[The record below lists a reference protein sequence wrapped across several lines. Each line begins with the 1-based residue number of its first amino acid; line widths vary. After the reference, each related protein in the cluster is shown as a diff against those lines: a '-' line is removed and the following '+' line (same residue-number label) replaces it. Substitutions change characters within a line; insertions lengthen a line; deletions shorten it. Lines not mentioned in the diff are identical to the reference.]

1 MTTPPSYQGPADTA
15 TDPFSPAWIKFYNSA
30 GGGKI
35 ACLGCAYEDIAYG
48 SVSYN
53 EFIAGAGTP
62 KEKLPHPQFGQFQWG
77 IACSRSTR
85 TIGLDGDYP
94 DRWAGTATG
103 KLLGSWRDVANSIR
117 DCGNGTFKFHVLIQ
131 VPTALLALWPKQL
144 AGDFGHIKSNGLIY
158 VEGMHASGTA
168 YVDQG
173 RPWVVATEELMRALL
188 TDNGG
193 VLHTDRG
200 VAFSDDFDDMC
211 SDWIDPDDNYSSNVA
226 AEVLGDWSEGE
237 RNESLMR
244 RCGIIKAAGGRGLR
258 GMGRLFGDLCT
269 EYDSDTGRGDADVYR
284 AFSRCYPA
292 GAKLSE
298 IIGVLPAE
306 LIPPVSRWGAPAP
319 VMTVPA
325 DEPDPDNQNASRPR
339 KPGADS
345 LVDVILKSHDFAR
358 DIGGELFALP
368 GEMLR
373 DQPYVPLSFLTK
385 DVWNLAHDI
394 WRQMSLHWNAWV
406 HQQVQLIGEEEAK
419 KRGLAFTALTPSST
433 LMYNA
438 VNHLEAL
445 AARHGRKVTAQL
457 RSVEVP
463 GGLVIDLGDDTG
475 QVVHVTAGGWAVTDP
490 RQLLFAAPVFRR
502 SLSYLPLAAPV
513 RGGNLSELW
522 TVLRIRDET
531 IQDLSTGWLVAAF
544 FAGVNRP
551 GLWITGTPGSGKTTL
566 GGGLAR
572 LTDGTEWLDGR
583 LDKSDERNNII
594 RAAKH
599 YVVSFDNMTMVT
611 GDVSDW
617 ICTLVTGHQDTFRKM
632 KTNFDDVSMAYKRT
646 FIATGLSLPY
656 GLGADALD
664 RIIEVPCPAIS
675 EKERSSDEVIPA
687 ELDKARPRLLGAL
700 LDHIS
705 ATLAMLPHIP
715 AEGRGYARMNG
726 YARMLAAHDI
736 AYGGNCLEAYL
747 ESSQRVREEAADAE
761 PVATAIR
768 RLFDE
773 WSWPCMCSS
782 PHQQHAQGQPV
793 HMVWQGT
800 KDDLYRIL
808 PRLGNFWP
816 EDSRALN
823 DKITALDAV
832 LRAGGFLISRHRT
845 TTPAPERKTVRYL
858 RITRSH

>member
-1 MTTPPSYQGPADTA
+1 MNAPPVYTGLTQTA
-15 TDPFSPAWIKFYNSA
+15 TDQFRATWIRFYNDT

-35 ACLGCAYEDIAYG
+35 ACIGVAYEDLVYG
-48 SVSYN
+48 STSYN
-53 EFIAGAGTP
+53 EFHAHDKA
-62 KEKLPHPQFGQFQWG
+62 PHPVYGQFQWG
-77 IACSRSTR
+77 LACSRSTL

-94 DRWAGTATG
+94 DEWAGTATG
-103 KLLGSWRDVANSIR
+103 KLLGPWREVASSIR
-117 DCGNGTFKFHVLIQ
+117 DCGDGTFKFHIMIQ
-131 VPTALLALWPKQL
+131 VPASLLPLWPKQL
-144 AGDFGHIKSNGLIY
+144 MGAFGHIKSNGFTYIAG
-158 VEGMHASGTA
+158 VHKTGTV

-173 RPWVVATEELMRALL
+173 RRWVIATEELMRALL
-188 TDNGG
+188 TDNGN

-200 VAFSDDFDDMC
+200 VASSDDLEDMC
-211 SDWIDPDDNYSSNVA
+211 SGWIDPDITYSSNIGA
-226 AEVLGDWSEGE
+226 AVLGDWSEGE

-244 RCGIIKAAGGRGLR
+244 RCGIIKAAGERGIR
-258 GMGRLFGDLCT
+258 GMGRLFDDLVA
-269 EYDSDTGRGDADVYR
+269 EYDSDTGRGEKDVYR

-292 GAKLSE
+292 GAKLND

-306 LIPPVSRWGAPAP
+306 LVPPASRWNALAP
-319 VMTVPA
+319 VAVTAVPA
-325 DEPDPDNQNASRPR
+325 DEPDPDNQDASRPR

-345 LVDVILKSHDFAR
+345 LVDVILRSHDFAR

-475 QVVHVTAGGWAVTDP
+475 LVVHVTASGWVVTDP
-490 RQLLFAAPVFRR
+490 RQLPFAAPVFRR
-502 SLSYLPLAAPV
+502 SLSYLPLAVPV
-513 RGGNLSELW
+513 RGGDLSELW
-522 TVLRIRDET
+522 TVLRIKDET
-531 IQDLSTGWLVAAF
+531 IQDLSTGWLIVAF
-544 FAGVNRP
+544 FASVNRP

-572 LTDGTEWLDGR
+572 ITDGTEWLDGR

-664 RIIEVPCPAIS
+664 RIIEVPCPAID
-675 EKERSSDEVIPA
+675 EKARSSDEVIPA
-687 ELDKARPRLLGAL
+687 ELDAAHPRLFGAL
-700 LDHIS
+700 LDHIVT
-705 ATLAMLPHIP
+705 TLAVLPHIP

-736 AYGGNCLEAYL
+736 AYGSSCLNAYL

-768 RLFDE
+768 KLFDE
-773 WSWPCMCSS
+773 WPTGWWPCACGDSH
-782 PHQQHAQGQPV
+782 PHPKGQPV
-793 HMVWQGT
+793 HLAWAGT
-800 KDDLYRIL
+800 KDELYRAL

-832 LRAGGFLISRHRT
+832 LKAGGFLVTRHRT
-845 TTPAPERKTVRYL
+845 TTPSPERKTIRYL
-858 RITRSH
+858 RITRSS